1 MAPFRFEPQR
11 RRVCPGAFDPAA
23 LLCRTRFPQHRTQGD
38 HGDQLPSATA
48 HIGLVGRRAAHA
60 ILDQRTAEPRRRAQP
75 RAERPG
81 RRSALAGES
90 RARRDPPVGLA
101 ERNARADGAAG
112 SACDLPRGQRH
123 GHRSGERRGASAGR
137 RPADALDGDH
147 PRRRRAAPAAT
158 GHHRDPRQHDRRSLA
173 SRLPPQRGRSDAQD
187 ADAAGGRL
195 YVPVPR
201 STRQRGA
208 SLEDRRVGVRGL
220 RGRAGPAARR
230 DLCRHF

>member
-1 MAPFRFEPQR
+1 MDSFRFEPQR
-11 RRVCPGAFDPAA
+11 RRLCPGAFDPAA
-23 LLCRTRFPQHRTQGD
+23 LLCRTRLPQHRTQGD
-38 HGDQLPSATA
+38 HGDQLPSVAA
-48 HIGLVGRRAAHA
+48 NPGLVGCRAPFA
-60 ILDQRTAEPRRRAQP
+60 ILDLRTVEPRRRAQP
-75 RAERPG
+75 RAERSG

-101 ERNARADGAAG
+101 DGDARPGGDPG
-112 SACDLPRGQRH
+112 SARDLAGGQRH

-158 GHHRDPRQHDRRSLA
+158 GHHCDPRQHDRRSLA

-195 YVPVPR
+195 YAPVPR

-208 SLEDRRVGVRGL
+208 SREDRRVGVRGL
-220 RGRAGPAARR
+220 CGRAGPAARR
-230 DLCRHF
+230 DLCRHC